1 MENIMDNRTVSIERA
16 KYDVIIKNAKVHKGK
31 AVYCITTGEY
41 FRSAREAAE
50 HYDISYGS
58 LILHLNGKH
67 DTCGSGT
74 GYKKQWLQFC
84 YIADLATALPAI
96 SKQTIEMKQNGL
108 SKEDVARLRKE
119 INDLKEEIKEKDN
132 KIAAQAITINDYKA
146 KLDIISNALAG

>member
-16 KYDVIIKNAKVHKGK
+16 KYDVIIENAKVHKGK

-58 LILHLNGKH
+58 LIMHLNGKH

-74 GYKKQWLQFC
+74 GYKKQGLRFC
-84 YIADLATALPAI
+84 YIAELATALPAI

-108 SKEDVARLRKE
+108 SKEDVERLKKE
-119 INDLKEEIKEKDN
+119 IDDLKEEIKGKDN
-132 KIAAQAITINDYKA
+132 TIKALEFIIQKYKA
-146 KLDIISNALAG
+146 KLDIISNAIAG